1 MWLLALLILDPPTQG
16 QYMDFQ
22 LSAAGE
28 GLEILRKLVYYLRYD
43 NSGHMPFSLSGPE
56 MCCSLDC
63 TVQQNL
69 YSSEHKYDKVI
80 PFSSAPKPAYV
91 FVDTVM

>member
-1 MWLLALLILDPPTQG
+1 
-16 QYMDFQ
+16 MDFQ